1 MNLMEMIE
9 INVDKIDEKKLR
21 RMQYRIIRV
30 EKDNLISKKK
40 KKDDMVKELRKIIE
54 EEANL

>member
-9 INVDKIDEKKLR
+9 INEGKIDEKKLR